1 MTKNT
6 RKHIKYYSHQET
18 KKLKNLKGGK
28 KLGEGSFGCVIVP
41 NIKCIGSKIKYNSK
55 IKTVSK
61 LVGFKNKED
70 LKDLHDEI
78 RINELIKSFDPTNKY
93 FITILEHCKINT
105 NDKDSIE
112 TRDNLSVQ
120 NYDYNADKYNKCIL
134 NKNRLNY
141 NLIMPFAGLDLID
154 VINEPKYADKLSIV
168 KNKLQ
173 YIIYHLLKGIRYLHK
188 HNIIHLDIKP
198 DNIAIDITKEGLI
211 TQCAFIDFGL
221 AYDIKHNGKSDDI
234 FYFLSGTPGYIPPE
248 AFIINLIYSYGINKI
263 TNQQFKETMLKKTSA
278 ELSDTEMFYKE
289 DLSLPQTIFKHDKS
303 HDESFFS
310 FLKAD
315 ASKYFKNNDLNN
327 IYDIY
332 SDLIKRNKLLIEYF
346 KPMEGIMFKQDIY
359 ALGITFYVLYK
370 MTKST
375 NEHLL
380 NLISNMIEI
389 NPIKRYSVNDCFKH
403 PYIKSVSSK
412 KLKKQN

>member
-1 MTKNT
+1 MTINTKNT
-6 RKHIKYYSHQET
+6 RKHIKHYSHQET

-154 VINEPKYADKLSIV
+154 IINEEKKICIDVDSFIFDIDNLS
-168 KNKLQ
+168 
-173 YIIYHLLKGIRYLHK
+173 K
-188 HNIIHLDIKP
+188 HIL
-198 DNIAIDITKEGLI
+198 
-211 TQCAFIDFGL
+211 
-221 AYDIKHNGKSDDI
+221 
-234 FYFLSGTPGYIPPE
+234 
-248 AFIINLIYSYGINKI
+248 
-263 TNQQFKETMLKKTSA
+263 
-278 ELSDTEMFYKE
+278 
-289 DLSLPQTIFKHDKS
+289 DLSLQENIRIHALELYYKQNKDDTIELIS
-303 HDESFFS
+303 RITGMYQFS
-310 FLKAD
+310 GTKIIQNFLKYICISEIELSAFLKLEC
-315 ASKYFKNNDLNN
+315 AKSLLSFYEFEE
-327 IYDIY
+327 DILK
-332 SDLIKRNKLLIEYF
+332 DDDEEMVDIKTDSNTQIKIRNSQRKELE
-346 KPMEGIMFKQDIY
+346 
-359 ALGITFYVLYK
+359 
-370 MTKST
+370 
-375 NEHLL
+375 
-380 NLISNMIEI
+380 
-389 NPIKRYSVNDCFKH
+389 
-403 PYIKSVSSK
+403 SVSCLIFS
-412 KLKKQN
+412 